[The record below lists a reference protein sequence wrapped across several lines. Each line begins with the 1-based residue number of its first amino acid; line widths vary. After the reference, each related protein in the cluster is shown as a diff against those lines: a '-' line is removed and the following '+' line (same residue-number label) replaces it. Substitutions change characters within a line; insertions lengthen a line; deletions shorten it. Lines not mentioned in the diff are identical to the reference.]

1 MTVEKSKQS
10 DELVHCHARKC
21 TICLKFAMVA
31 ALGDNGIPVIVA
43 VSSTLDSRNGFYGRA
58 EQIQF
63 TGENSILNDVTVTSS
78 FGSAVLIVKV
88 YFVISQLF
96 EVIR

>member
-1 MTVEKSKQS
+1 MVE
-10 DELVHCHARKC
+10 
-21 TICLKFAMVA
+21 
-31 ALGDNGIPVIVA
+31 ALGDNGIPVLVA
-43 VSSTLDSRNGFYGRA
+43 VSFTLDSRNGFCGRA

-63 TGENSILNDVTVTSS
+63 TGKNSILNDVTVTSS

-88 YFVISQLF
+88 NFVVSQLF